1 MTKFYFPTHVVWLLA
16 TVTAYTHS
24 VQFGS
29 GTRAK
34 GFVIG
39 LCITKPQLL
48 IHIALLKA
56 FSRISS
62 LHNSL
67 GSGAAH
73 KSQTFLLEPF
83 AKLQKATI
91 NFVMSVR
98 IEQFGTSGRTFIK
111 FDIWI
116 FFEIYRK
123 NHVSLIYEKNNGY
136 LRKEPRTFLTIC
148 CYILLK
154 MRNFS
159 DKIAEKIKTHYILN
173 NIFFFGNLAVYEI
186 MWKNMLEPGRPQ
198 MTIYYSA

>member
-1 MTKFYFPTHVVWLLA
+1 MTQFYFPTHVVWLLA

-34 GFVIG
+34 GFFIG
-39 LCITKPQLL
+39 MCITKHWLL
-48 IHIALLKA
+48 IHITLLKA

-62 LHNSL
+62 LQNSL
-67 GSGAAH
+67 GSEAAH
-73 KSQTFLLEPF
+73 KQKSNFLLRSIRKMQN
-83 AKLQKATI
+83 AAI

-123 NHVSLIYEKNNGY
+123 NHVSLKYEKNNGY

-148 CYILLK
+148 CYILHK
-154 MRNFS
+154 TRNVS
-159 DKIAEKIKTHYILN
+159 DKIAEKIKTQCILN
-173 NIFFFGNLAVYEI
+173 NIFFSEI
-186 MWKNMLEPGRPQ
+186 LPSMR
-198 MTIYYSA
+198 